1 MEFTPLAWE
10 GDPVPGHEQL
20 TISSLEGRSLNDA
33 GQVLLDIAAVGPAPG
48 DARRDALLVTGPSG
62 LRTVVIGG
70 EPAPLPGYT
79 YGYGFS
85 TSAINGRGEVAF
97 ASNITDGIA
106 WTTAIW
112 SEGLGG
118 LHLVAKD
125 GDQAPGLAPGQSFGF
140 IGSGSSNVVINEAG
154 QVAFIADYGGRS
166 YGTGIWAEDRFGE
179 LQLIARVGQQ
189 VELTPGD
196 VRSITELTFV
206 GNSGLEDGYGA
217 SFNNL
222 GQVAFGAHLSGGGSA
237 VFVSNLVAAPEPPTV
252 ALAISVGIA
261 LCYGSRNPAYPRHK
275 PSC

>member
-1 MEFTPLAWE
+1 M
-10 GDPVPGHEQL
+10 
-20 TISSLEGRSLNDA
+20 
-33 GQVLLDIAAVGPAPG
+33 
-48 DARRDALLVTGPSG
+48 
-62 LRTVVIGG
+62 GG

-85 TSAINGRGEVAF
+85 TSAINGQGEVAF
-97 ASNITDGIA
+97 ASNITDGMA

-125 GDQAPGLAPGQSFGF
+125 GDQAPGLAPGQSFGP
-140 IGSGSSNVVINEAG
+140 IGSGSSELVMNEAG

-166 YGTGIWAEDRFGE
+166 YGTGIWAEDRSGE
-179 LQLIARVGQQ
+179 LQLIAHVGQQ
-189 VELTPGD
+189 VELSPGD

-217 SFNNL
+217 SFNNR

-237 VFVSNLVAAPEPPTV
+237 VFVSNLVAVPEPSTV
-252 ALAISVGIA
+252 GLAISLVVAMRID
-261 LCYGSRNPAYPRHK
+261 SRKPAYRQHM
-275 PSC
+275 PS